1 MEEYLKA
8 ELDKTG
14 GWHYFPEWEKD
25 KKRLRTPYIKHSYIN
40 GGDSEEW
47 VRMRGSREAFFY
59 KHASRWSRKYEAAY
73 MFAQWLGRKF
83 ANHYIRTGKKVVK
96 IKTNR
101 LHSAQPLTNGDSC
114 DMACFNRCFSQ
125 GFYWE
130 MEKLLGFEEAHKI
143 FHQSQKRRPEADLI
157 QRAGRKHNGSS
168 IYLFCQ
174 IGLTGEQ
181 VSAIYRLIHQD
192 LNVEEIERSYFK

>member
-1 MEEYLKA
+1 MEEYIKA

-14 GWHYFPEWEKD
+14 GWYYFPEWKKD

-59 KHASRWSRKYEAAY
+59 RHASRWSRKYEADY
-73 MFAQWLGRKF
+73 VFAQWLGKKF
-83 ANHYIRTGKKVVK
+83 ASYYLRTRKKVIK
-96 IKTNR
+96 ITTNR
-101 LHSAQPLTNGDSC
+101 LHSAQPLTNGEFC

-130 MEKLLGFEEAHKI
+130 AEKLLGFEETHKI
-143 FHQSQKRRPEADLI
+143 FHRCHKRRPEIDLI
-157 QRAGRKHNGSS
+157 QRSSCKDGSSS

-174 IGLTGEQ
+174 IGLTAEQ
-181 VSAIYRLIHQD
+181 VSAIYKLIHQD
-192 LNVEEIERSYFK
+192 LNVEEIERSYLK